1 MPRFHI
7 FILMWF
13 LEIKGNL
20 VLRVNFGRLMNEQKY
35 FFSTLITFDVSRREV
50 KFWGKNCPQQ
60 HCGLFLSGSSSS
72 EIWHAA
78 SKNRTSK
85 RWLNFLVLHP
95 GWSMEG
101 SVFSSTFLSL
111 VISDQRNNFTQNFGV
126 KSIRAKI
133 FSSLSSH
140 YDCIFRF
147 LISPRD
153 KRFQENRIKNYSQKK
168 LSFHE

>member
-1 MPRFHI
+1 M
-7 FILMWF
+7 
-13 LEIKGNL
+13 
-20 VLRVNFGRLMNEQKY
+20 RVNFARLMNDQKN

-50 KFWGKNCPQQ
+50 RFWGKKCPQQ
-60 HCGLFLSGSSSS
+60 HCGLLSGWSSSS
-72 EIWHAA
+72 EIWHPA

-85 RWLNFLVLHP
+85 RWLNFLVLHH
-95 GWSMEG
+95 GWSVEG
-101 SVFSSTFLSL
+101 SAGSVTFLSL
-111 VISDQRNNFTQNFGV
+111 GISDQRNNFTQNFGV

-168 LSFHE
+168 LRFHE